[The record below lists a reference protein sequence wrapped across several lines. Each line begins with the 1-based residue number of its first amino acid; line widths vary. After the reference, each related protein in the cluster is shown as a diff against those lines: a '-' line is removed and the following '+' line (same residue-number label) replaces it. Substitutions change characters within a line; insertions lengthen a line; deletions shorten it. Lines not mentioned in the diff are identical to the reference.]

1 MQRDVKRLAAVGVAF
16 LGTAALSSTA
26 LADPGNGNANGNGG
40 APPGQQATPPGQAK
54 KAVPPAQPAAAV
66 AQRPAKPRTTKRKA
80 GSTRAVGRGNRKQAE
95 RQRSAQPSGSS
106 TGKVTLCH
114 RTGSEKNPWV
124 SITVSENALDAHRAH
139 GDLIGVTSCPAGAA
153 TATPEAKAHDKVT
166 ICHRTSSQTNP
177 YVVITIAR
185 EGWENGHS
193 KHEGDRLLQ
202 PGDDPAVVCAP
213 APAQQAVGGPSAG
226 GGCPPVQADAG
237 GGVLHKTGSK
247 KNPYVLISPSTNS
260 AHYDRTKHEDDIV
273 VSGDAVAT
281 AGGNCPGQPPGQAP
295 TAAGSPAQPGAAPPT
310 QPTAAS
316 PTEPTGASP
325 TQRSVARDVAGKQ
338 GKQVTPSRS
347 GAKPVAAKG
356 QARDKQPEAH
366 VLGAAKRLA
375 GRTLPFTGLPL
386 WVALLSGLGLL
397 AAGTA
402 GTWAAARVRR

>member
-40 APPGQQATPPGQAK
+40 APPGQQGTPPGQAK
-54 KAVPPAQPAAAV
+54 KATPSAQAAPAV
-66 AQRPAKPRTTKRKA
+66 AQRPAKPRTTKPKA
-80 GSTRAVGRGNRKQAE
+80 RSTRAVGRGDRKQAE
-95 RQRSAQPSGSS
+95 RPRSAQPSGSS
-106 TGKVTLCH
+106 TRKVTLCH
-114 RTGSEKNPWV
+114 RTGSETNPWV
-124 SITVSENALDAHRAH
+124 SITVSEHAVDAHRAH
-139 GDLIGVTSCPAGAA
+139 GDLIGVTSCPAAAAAA
-153 TATPEAKAHDKVT
+153 TPVAKAHDKVT

-202 PGDDPAVVCAP
+202 PGDDPVVVCAP
-213 APAQQAVGGPSAG
+213 APAQQAVGAPSAG

-237 GGVLHKTGSK
+237 SGVLHKTGSE

-260 AHYDRTKHEDDIV
+260 AHYDRTKDEDVIV
-273 VSGDAVAT
+273 VNGGAVAT
-281 AGGNCPGQPPGQAP
+281 VGSNCPGQPPA
-295 TAAGSPAQPGAAPPT
+295 AAGSPT
-310 QPTAAS
+310 QSAAAS
-316 PTEPTGASP
+316 PTPPAGASPTGASP
-325 TQRSVARDVAGKQ
+325 TQRGVARDVAGKQ

-347 GAKPVAAKG
+347 GAKPIAAKA
-356 QARDKQPEAH
+356 QERAKQPEAH

-386 WVALLSGLGLL
+386 WVALLGGLGLL